1 MAQVEDN
8 DLPEEEKP
16 SSEETVLMNKNVSFG
31 HNVLREWADV
41 NKGNDL
47 GNSVKADKHCRDIR

>member
-1 MAQVEDN
+1 MSK
-8 DLPEEEKP
+8 EEKP

-47 GNSVKADKHCRDIR
+47 GNSVGADKHCRDIR